1 MHLLCYRRVVFDVLL
16 LELIV
21 NRDLLW
27 STYLVVTNAISFKLL
42 LLVFLSVFGAV
53 LQACNGFLE
62 LHPRPEDS
70 HYVRS

>member
-1 MHLLCYRRVVFDVLL
+1 M

-27 STYLVVTNAISFKLL
+27 STYLVVTNAISFMLL

-62 LHPRPEDS
+62 LHPRLKDS
-70 HYVRS
+70 H